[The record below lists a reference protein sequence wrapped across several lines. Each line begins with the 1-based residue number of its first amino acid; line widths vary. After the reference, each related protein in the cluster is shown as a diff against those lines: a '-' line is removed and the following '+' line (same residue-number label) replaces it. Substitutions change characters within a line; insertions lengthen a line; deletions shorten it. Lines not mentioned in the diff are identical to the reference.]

1 MKTLDELFKEVM
13 ADKALKTELVNAVK
27 DGKVEDFFKAHN
39 CKATTKEALEF
50 AKAKIASGELTIPD
64 DLMEKL
70 IWG

>member
-13 ADKALKTELVNAVK
+13 ADKALKTELINAVK

-39 CKATTKEALEF
+39 CKATTEEALAF

>member
-13 ADKALKTELVNAVK
+13 ADKALRTELVNAVK
-27 DGKVEDFFKAHN
+27 AGKLEDFFKAHGCN
-39 CKATTKEALEF
+39 ATTEEAIAF
-50 AKAKIASGELTIPD
+50 VKPKIASGELTIPD

>member
-1 MKTLDELFKEVM
+1 MKTLDELFKEVK
-13 ADKALKTELVNAVK
+13 ADKALKTELINAVK

-39 CKATTKEALEF
+39 CKATTAEALDF